1 MADFFAGRRR
11 IDAKPFS
18 LVHHSFFLFFF
29 YHLYFD
35 INTST
40 SPSTSAAWF
49 GSASCH
55 LHLIREI
62 TSVKLASIP
71 FRFKGSSGA
80 NNMATQTMHHHRST
94 TKTTNKPFK
103 SKHASKGTLKDQEK
117 GAQQHKSQ
125 YSAKS
130 ILTTVQAKSS
140 GALARPLT
148 SN

>member
-29 YHLYFD
+29 TIYIL
-35 INTST
+35 IST
-40 SPSTSAAWF
+40 PSTSAAWF

-80 NNMATQTMHHHRST
+80 NNMATQTVHHHRST

-103 SKHASKGTLKDQEK
+103 SKHASKGTVKDQEK
-117 GAQQHKSQ
+117 GAQQQRFQ
-125 YSAKS
+125 YSVNS

-140 GALARPLT
+140 GAIARPLT